1 MQKQQLIHTGKA
13 KSVYMSNETEY
24 YIMYFKDDATAF
36 NGEKKASLEQKGQ
49 INNHFN
55 AHIMSHLA
63 DHGIACHFI
72 RTLSKHESLVKAL
85 TMLPVECV
93 VRNYAAGSICRRLG
107 LKSGFQFPR
116 PIFEFF
122 YKSDKLGDPMVNESH
137 IETMGWAE
145 SNDIATMKQLTLKVN
160 DLLTALFQKAG
171 ICLVDYKL
179 EFGKDNNGM
188 LVLGDEF
195 TPDGCRLW
203 DIETW
208 EVMDK
213 DRFRQDMN
221 DVIGHYIKIAQ
232 RLGISGF

>member
-1 MQKQQLIHTGKA
+1 
-13 KSVYMSNETEY
+13 
-24 YIMYFKDDATAF
+24 
-36 NGEKKASLEQKGQ
+36 
-49 INNHFN
+49 
-55 AHIMSHLA
+55 
-63 DHGIACHFI
+63 
-72 RTLSKHESLVKAL
+72 
-85 TMLPVECV
+85 
-93 VRNYAAGSICRRLG
+93 
-107 LKSGFQFPR
+107 
-116 PIFEFF
+116 
-122 YKSDKLGDPMVNESH
+122 MVNESH